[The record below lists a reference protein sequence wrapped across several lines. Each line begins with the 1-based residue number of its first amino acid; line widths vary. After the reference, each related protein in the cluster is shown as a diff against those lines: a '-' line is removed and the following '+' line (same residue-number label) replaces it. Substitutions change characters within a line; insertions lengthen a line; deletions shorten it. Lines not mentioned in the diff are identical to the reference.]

1 MTTFQEFNS
10 RDYDSERHEYSYD
23 SHEEA
28 EPGVYVR
35 DQEREMPGEL
45 DILWSGNKS
54 LHKEERS
61 PFIPFTIGFVLGV
74 LLTGAVCWL
83 LFIRPHVETKPNDM
97 TSPIQA
103 KPENESDASK
113 NTRVQNLLGN
123 STTYTVVAGD
133 TLGKISLK
141 VYGSTAPKYQ
151 EKIQRANNMKNPNH
165 LKLDQTLTIPP
176 KEY

>member
-1 MTTFQEFNS
+1 MTTFQEFSS
-10 RDYDSERHEYSYD
+10 RDYDSERYD
-23 SHEEA
+23 SQEES

-35 DQEREMPGEL
+35 DEEREMPGEL

-61 PFIPFTIGFVLGV
+61 PFIPFAIGFVLGV

-103 KPENESDASK
+103 KSENESDASK

-123 STTYTVVAGD
+123 STSYTVVGGD

-165 LKLDQTLTIPP
+165 LKLDQVLTIPP